1 MNWGHLLFGFTGRI
15 NRAKWWLAILIINIL
30 YVVVLIVA
38 LTTQSEGITGLL
50 GVLFLIA
57 WNWIGLAASAK
68 RLHDLDRSGAWL
80 LVFIGVPILL
90 GLVAIGIVGIRRHH
104 GRTNAG
110 ASGTCP
116 TWKHGS
122 DSRPHLVCGRSLGV
136 GLVWLPAGNTRPQS
150 LRPRSTR
157 RQDLSAPRRVDRR
170 PADG

>member
-90 GLVAIGIVGIRRHH
+90 GLVAIGIVGIA
-104 GRTNAG
+104 AG
-110 ASGTCP
+110 AAIMAGQMP
-116 TWKHGS
+116 EQAELVRLGS
-122 DSRPHLVCGRSLGV
+122 MALILALIWFAVGV
-136 GLVWLPAGNTRPQS
+136 WALVWFGCLPGTRGPNRFGPDP
-150 LRPRSTR
+150 LE
-157 RQDLSAPRRVDRR
+157 
-170 PADG
+170 GKI